1 MNALI
6 LTVIAVVEV
15 FTDDAL
21 VPDSDD
27 WCNIAAIALDPF
39 VLYKL
44 LGWVAV
50 VLILLDR
57 HKCRLNNFTED

>member
-15 FTDDAL
+15 LADDAL
-21 VPDSDD
+21 ISDSDD
-27 WCNIAAIALDPF
+27 WCNIATIALDPF

-44 LGWVAV
+44 LGRVTV
-50 VLILLDR
+50 VLILLD
-57 HKCRLNNFTED
+57 

>member
-15 FTDDAL
+15 LADNAL
-21 VPDSDD
+21 ISDSDD

-50 VLILLDR
+50 VLILLD
-57 HKCRLNNFTED
+57 